1 MYRQSDTLTDGGR
14 WKGGKTE
21 FPPSRKECILNN
33 IYAMEES
40 VLNKYLSIYDNKPL
54 YEAINKYAG
63 QIDYKTYDASYHGNV
78 GVIHISGIISRHA
91 DMLASF
97 FGLGSAAIE
106 NIAKDFQS
114 LLDNEEVKSIILDF
128 DTSGG
133 AITGV
138 NELAEIIYN
147 ARGIKPIKAYV
158 TGMACSAGYFL
169 AAACDEIIIDEMGSV
184 GSIGVMRVVSK
195 QNDKSVIFKSSQ
207 SPMKNVEAESEQ
219 GRAEYQ
225 AKVDYLASIFIDK
238 VAKYRGITAD
248 EVINRGNKGGVLV
261 GAVAVTA
268 GLADRLGSMDALIDE
283 LNNWAGNS
291 EAVPRP
297 NHPRFYG
304 QSTPFSESSTTE
316 HDFKNLGTN
325 FLIKENK
332 GNKEKNMPENL
343 KEQAEE
349 KAVATASIEANAVA
363 AERKRVA
370 ELMAIQVLGCE
381 KLVQEAISS
390 GASVAEANARIVAY
404 IQSEE
409 YQAVLK
415 KEEQPIVQAVEPV
428 VAGADMSDI
437 NKEDAQI
444 SAMLELSKQFQKGLR

>member
-1 MYRQSDTLTDGGR
+1 MNS
-14 WKGGKTE
+14 
-21 FPPSRKECILNN
+21 
-33 IYAMEES
+33 IYAIEES
-40 VLNKYLSIYDNKPL
+40 ALNKYLSIYDNKSL
-54 YEAINKYAG
+54 HEAINKYAG
-63 QIDYKTYDASYHGNV
+63 QIDYKTYDVSYHGSV
-78 GVIHISGIISRHA
+78 GIIHISGIISRHA

-97 FGLGSAAIE
+97 LGMGSAAIE

-128 DTSGG
+128 DTPGG

-169 AAACDEIIIDEMGSV
+169 AAACDEIIIDEMGQV

-195 QNDKSVIFKSSQ
+195 QNEKSVIFKSSQ
-207 SPMKNVEAESEQ
+207 SPMKNVEAETEQ

-268 GLADRLGSMDALIDE
+268 GLADRLGSMDQLIIE
-283 LNNWAGNS
+283 LNNIN
-291 EAVPRP
+291 
-297 NHPRFYG
+297 
-304 QSTPFSESSTTE
+304 
-316 HDFKNLGTN
+316 K
-325 FLIKENK
+325 KENY
-332 GNKEKNMPENL
+332 KEKNMPENL
-343 KEQAEE
+343 KEHAEE
-349 KAVATASIEANAVA
+349 KAVDTASIEANAVA

-370 ELMAIQVLGCE
+370 ELMAINVPGCE

-409 YQAVLK
+409 YKASLNKVEHAV
-415 KEEQPIVQAVEPV
+415 VQAIEPI

-437 NKEDAQI
+437 SKEDAQVNT
-444 SAMLELSKQFQKGLR
+444 MLELSKQFQKGLR